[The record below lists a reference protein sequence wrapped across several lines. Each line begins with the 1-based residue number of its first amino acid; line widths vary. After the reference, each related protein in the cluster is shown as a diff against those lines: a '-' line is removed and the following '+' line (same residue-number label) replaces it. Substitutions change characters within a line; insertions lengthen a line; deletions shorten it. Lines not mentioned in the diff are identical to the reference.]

1 MYVAPTDP
9 LAVWPFQSVTIV
21 LRELEQRT
29 AAVDQEHAA
38 GHVVGGI
45 GAEEGRGAGDL
56 HGGLQLAQ
64 RDDVAGVLLLCF
76 QLIDQSRPSYTR
88 IPRRDVRHAG

>member
-29 AAVDQEHAA
+29 AAVD
-38 GHVVGGI
+38 
-45 GAEEGRGAGDL
+45 
-56 HGGLQLAQ
+56 
-64 RDDVAGVLLLCF
+64 
-76 QLIDQSRPSYTR
+76 
-88 IPRRDVRHAG
+88 